1 MTDPLNYY
9 SDDVNDSVEAES
21 RRLAFRLA
29 ARAHRHGVADANFRP
44 ITVSSLNCQRCDRA
58 FERNEAAW
66 RFALSHNHPGEL
78 ICCRCVAP
86 LFEATR

>member
-58 FERNEAAW
+58 FERNAAAW
-66 RFALSHNHPGEL
+66 PFPLSPNHPAQL
-78 ICCRCVAP
+78 ICCSCVAP